1 MTSSSPSASV
11 IYSSSSKTSSTL
23 CLGVIVSGDYGF
35 GGCLHLGSHQR
46 LIAFLLASGDWKFSS
61 GEGERERAFVTCR
74 IYIVSTYKLNRLFH
88 GKRKGKKK
96 KKGERE
102 KKKGTAIKIQRAWEW
117 RRGPRRMEKQTV
129 KSSPD
134 RFYIPLNQAVR
145 KR

>member
-1 MTSSSPSASV
+1 M
-11 IYSSSSKTSSTL
+11 
-23 CLGVIVSGDYGF
+23 IVSGDYGF

-102 KKKGTAIKIQRAWEW
+102 KKKDRYSYKNPARVGMEEGSNGEANR
-117 RRGPRRMEKQTV
+117 EKQPGSILHTV
-129 KSSPD
+129 KSGCAKEIGRIGKD
-134 RFYIPLNQAVR
+134 KDQ
-145 KR
+145 